1 MSDHFLKSMSGLLA
15 AIEHRE
21 YEKLS
26 HAVINIPIKF
36 NWVRDVFEPLIV
48 TQHAHHNM
56 LEFVTA
62 EKQLSS
68 VTYGQ
73 GIIKCNQLLNFLR
86 RQNVQKGNSI
96 FVMCGLN
103 EGLWITYLSA
113 IKGGFILIPAASIL
127 TVDDIVYRFEKCSPK
142 VVIADEENLN
152 KMEQALSQFNSVV
165 EIKLLLD
172 GEHEGWSSF
181 SLISEEAQEATAADT
196 SKNDDLFW
204 FFTSGTTGLQ
214 KVVAHTHASYPLGH
228 FTTAAW
234 IGLTA
239 RR

>member
-1 MSDHFLKSMSGLLA
+1 
-15 AIEHRE
+15 
-21 YEKLS
+21 
-26 HAVINIPIKF
+26 
-36 NWVRDVFEPLIV
+36 
-48 TQHAHHNM
+48 
-56 LEFVTA
+56 
-62 EKQLSS
+62 
-68 VTYGQ
+68 
-73 GIIKCNQLLNFLR
+73 
-86 RQNVQKGNSI
+86 
-96 FVMCGLN
+96 MCGLN
-103 EGLWITYLSA
+103 EGLWITYLSS

-127 TVDDIVYRFEKCSPK
+127 TVDDIVYRFIKCSPK
-142 VVIADEENLN
+142 VVIADKENLH

-181 SLISEEAQEATAADT
+181 SLIGAEAQDATAADT

-234 IGLTA
+234 IGLAPGDKHYNISQPGWAKFAWSSVFAPLNFGATVFVYKTSGRFMA
-239 RR
+239 SDQLKIIRITKLPPYVRRQRPCDCLYRKI